1 MTQQDFLAL
10 SEGAR
15 RLESDGFGPK
25 VLALADGTMIKLFR
39 RKRLISSAALFPYA
53 SRFARNAQKLHQLG
67 IPAPAVIQVARI
79 DGMARDMVHYRP
91 LPGETLREL
100 LEAGLA
106 AERLQ
111 ALKAQFTRFVI
122 RLHDAGVYFRSLH
135 LGNVVLTPEGEL
147 GLIDFSDLRVYPW
160 RLGSYLRAR
169 NMRRLQGIDREREWF
184 DRAVVLAAARKRR
197 GGH

>member
-67 IPAPAVIQVARI
+67 IPAPVVIQVARI
-79 DGMARDMVHYRP
+79 EGMARDMVHYRP

-106 AERLQ
+106 ADRLQ

-160 RLGSYLRAR
+160 RLGAYLRAR